1 MNAGASEDV
10 AQRQAR
16 WRWWLGRS
24 WQHLPGQP
32 GGVPLGG
39 VFGQRKASRQTVAQ
53 RAPVRGRHVD
63 GGDTQRLDAVDAL
76 QHGAHVGIAFGV
88 QQQARARLHAGDA
101 LCRVQRRASL
111 HHHELPADRAVV
123 VGLPADAAEH
133 RARQE
138 HRAAPPVVQAQRA
151 RRFAEAQVEFE
162 AMFEVGQR
170 NAGQRH
176 VAGLTGEYRGMQR
189 RCSRGRASGGR
200 SGCGH
205 GVFSLRC
212 SGNSRSSRLRSRSA
226 TVTPC
231 VKADT
236 LMRARM
242 AGVMSSVRR
251 AV

>member
-1 MNAGASEDV
+1 MAAPSRP
-10 AQRQAR
+10 ARRRAARRCIRAAQAR
-16 WRWWLGRS
+16 RE
-24 WQHLPGQP
+24 
-32 GGVPLGG
+32 
-39 VFGQRKASRQTVAQ
+39 TVAE

-63 GGDTQRLDAVDAL
+63 GSDAQRLDAVDAF

-88 QQQARARLHAGDA
+88 QQQRAPGCTPGMR
-101 LCRVQRRASL
+101 CRVQRRASL

-138 HRAAPPVVQAQRA
+138 HGAAPPAVELERA
-151 RRFAEAQVEFE
+151 RRFAEAQVELE
-162 AMFEVGQR
+162 AMFDVGQR
-170 NAGQRH
+170 HARQRH
-176 VAGLTGEYRGMQR
+176 VAGLAGECRKRRQR
-189 RCSRGRASGGR
+189 RSRCRVRGRR
-200 SGCGH
+200 SGCVH
-205 GVFSLRC
+205 GVFSG
-212 SGNSRSSRLRSRSA
+212 GNSRSSRPRSRSA